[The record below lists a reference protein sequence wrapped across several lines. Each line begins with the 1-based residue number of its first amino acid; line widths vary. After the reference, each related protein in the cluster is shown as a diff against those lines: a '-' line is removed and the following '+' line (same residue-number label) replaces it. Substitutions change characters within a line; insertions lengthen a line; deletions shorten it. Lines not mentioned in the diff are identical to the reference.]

1 MLHLLSNNFVLS
13 LLLGF
18 SVLCFVFFSNRKKE
32 ENEKLNGV
40 FYMRLFAFVFFVVL
54 SVLYFKTK
62 DLSLPSLKANQN
74 GFPQMGGSPPLSS
87 VHSSSPSLDLG
98 LEKINLGDP
107 NF

>member
-1 MLHLLSNNFVLS
+1 
-13 LLLGF
+13 
-18 SVLCFVFFSNRKKE
+18 
-32 ENEKLNGV
+32 
-40 FYMRLFAFVFFVVL
+40 MRLFAFVFFVVL

-74 GFPQMGGSPPLSS
+74 GFPQMGGSPSLSS